1 MIQMTKGATK
11 DAWFD
16 ANAFACYLI
25 AQNGDPK
32 KEQIAFVQSYFAIQT
47 RKQKLLEERIQLMER
62 LQARQKL
69 AATETELSKNIYAAK
84 GYFGLQWN
92 IPTK

>member
-1 MIQMTKGATK
+1 
-11 DAWFD
+11 
-16 ANAFACYLI
+16 LI
-25 AQNGDPK
+25 TQNGDPK

-47 RKQKLLEERIQLMER
+47 CKQKLLEERIHLIER
-62 LQARQKL
+62 LNAREKL
-69 AATETELSKNIYAAK
+69 AAAESELYKNIYAAK